1 MVKCLVVDDVELTRM
16 TTEHILKDLGI
27 EAVLTKN
34 TQEAQAAIMKG
45 DVSAVFLDCFIGA
58 EKGLDVLKYIRST
71 HGNLPVVMFSGVEA
85 ANTKSEAMKLGANDF
100 LDKPTT
106 KEKIEGA
113 LKRLGLLY

>member
-34 TQEAQAAIMKG
+34 TQEAQAAIAKG

-58 EKGLDVLKYIRST
+58 ENGLDILKYIRST
-71 HGNLPVVMFSGVEA
+71 HGNLPVVMFSGVESN
-85 ANTKSEAMKLGANDF
+85 NTQSEALKLGANDF
-100 LDKPTT
+100 LEKPTT
-106 KEKIEGA
+106 KEKIETS
-113 LKRLGLLY
+113 LQRLGLLH